1 MPEHAT
7 SHLDPERFD
16 NCVLGRLSAEARAT
30 LATLGRPVEFDTD
43 AVILQEGADTA
54 FLGLLEAG
62 RVALRMRV
70 PERGHRLT
78 ILTVEPG
85 ELLGWSAVVAPYRA
99 TVDAV
104 AIAPSQIVAF
114 DAVGLRRS
122 LATDA
127 ALATELP
134 PLVLETV
141 SRRLTA
147 SWTQLLDLFG
157 AQDTQPW

>member
-1 MPEHAT
+1 MPEHTNSQSEHGPA
-7 SHLDPERFD
+7 DD
-16 NCVLGRLSAEARAT
+16 GVLGRLSAGARTT
-30 LATLGRPVEFDTD
+30 LRSLGRMVEYDSEAT
-43 AVILQEGADTA
+43 ILQEGADTP
-54 FLGLLEAG
+54 FLGLLRAG

-99 TVDAV
+99 TVDCV
-104 AIAPSQIVAF
+104 ATEPTRIVAF
-114 DAVGLRRS
+114 EAQALRRA

-127 ALATELP
+127 AVAAELP
-134 PLVLETV
+134 PLILEIV
-141 SRRLTA
+141 SHRLTA

-157 AQDTQPW
+157 THETQPW

>member
-16 NCVLGRLSAEARAT
+16 DGVLGRLSPGARAP
-30 LATLGRPVEFDTD
+30 LATLGRPIEFSTDDT
-43 AVILQEGADTA
+43 IFQEGADTA

-70 PERGHRLT
+70 PERGDRLT

-85 ELLGWSAVVAPYRA
+85 ELLGWSAIVAPYRA

-104 AIAPSQIVAF
+104 ATAPTRIVAF
-114 DAVGLRRS
+114 EAVGLRS
-122 LATDA
+122 ALATDA
-127 ALATELP
+127 ALAAELP

-141 SRRLTA
+141 SHRLTA

-157 AQDTQPW
+157 THETQPW

>member
-1 MPEHAT
+1 MPENAST
-7 SHLDPERFD
+7 RADPESTD
-16 NCVLGRLSAEARAT
+16 QGALGRLSTEARTT
-30 LATLGRPVEFDTD
+30 LRSLGRTVEYDSGAT
-43 AVILQEGADTA
+43 ILQEGADTP
-54 FLGLLEAG
+54 FLGLLQAG

-70 PERGHRLT
+70 PERGQRLT

-104 AIAPSQIVAF
+104 ATEPTRIVAF
-114 DAVGLRRS
+114 EAKALRRA

-127 ALATELP
+127 AIEAELP
-134 PLVLETV
+134 ALILETV
-141 SRRLTA
+141 SHRLTA

-157 AQDTQPW
+157 TRETQPW

>member
-1 MPEHAT
+1 MPENAST
-7 SHLDPERFD
+7 SRDSGSTHDG
-16 NCVLGRLSAEARAT
+16 VLGRLSAGARARLRT
-30 LATLGRPVEFDTD
+30 IGRVVEFDRD
-43 AVILQEGADTA
+43 ATIIQEGADTP
-54 FLGLLEAG
+54 FLGLLQAG

-70 PERGHRLT
+70 PERGSRLT

-85 ELLGWSAVVAPYRA
+85 ELLGWSALVAPYRA

-104 AIAPSQIVAF
+104 ATVPTRLVAF
-114 DAVGLRRS
+114 ESAALRRA

-127 ALATELP
+127 AVAAELP
-134 PLVLETV
+134 PLLLETV

>member
-7 SHLDPERFD
+7 SHLDPEESED
-16 NCVLGRLSAEARAT
+16 GVLGRLSAEARAT
-30 LATLGRPVEFDTD
+30 LASLGRSIEFDTD
-43 AVILQEGADTA
+43 AVILEEGADTA
-54 FLGLLEAG
+54 FLGLLQAG

-85 ELLGWSAVVAPYRA
+85 ELLGWSAVVPPYRA

-104 AIAPSQIVAF
+104 ATAPTRIVAF

-122 LATDA
+122 LATDT
-127 ALATELP
+127 ALAAELP

-141 SRRLTA
+141 SHRLTA

-157 AQDTQPW
+157 RQEVQPW

>member
-7 SHLDPERFD
+7 SHLDSERFD
-16 NCVLGRLSAEARAT
+16 DGVLGRLSPEARTT
-30 LATLGRPVEFDTD
+30 LATLGRPIEFNTDDT
-43 AVILQEGADTA
+43 IFQEGADTA

-70 PERGHRLT
+70 PERGDRLT

-85 ELLGWSAVVAPYRA
+85 ELLGWSAVVAPFRA

-104 AIAPSQIVAF
+104 ATAPSRIVAF
-114 DAVGLRRS
+114 DAAGLRRS

-127 ALATELP
+127 ILAAELP

-141 SRRLTA
+141 SHRLTS

-157 AQDTQPW
+157 TEKTRPW

>member
-7 SHLDPERFD
+7 NHLDPERSD
-16 NCVLGRLSAEARAT
+16 DGVLARLSPGARAT
-30 LATLGRPVEFDTD
+30 LAALERSIEFETD

-70 PERGHRLT
+70 PERGNRLT

-104 AIAPSQIVAF
+104 AIAPTRIVAF
-114 DAVGLRRS
+114 DAAALRRS
-122 LATDA
+122 LAMDA

-141 SRRLTA
+141 SHRLTS

-157 AQDTQPW
+157 THETQPW

>member
-1 MPEHAT
+1 MPDYTT
-7 SHLDPERFD
+7 SPADSASVD
-16 NCVLGRLSAEARAT
+16 GVLGRLSNGARTT
-30 LATLGRPVEFDTD
+30 LRSLGRTVEYDRD
-43 AVILQEGADTA
+43 ATIIQEGADTP

-70 PERGHRLT
+70 PERGDRLT

-104 AIAPSQIVAF
+104 ATEPTRIVAF
-114 DAVGLRRS
+114 EAEALRGA

-127 ALATELP
+127 AVAAELP
-134 PLVLETV
+134 PLILETV
-141 SRRLTA
+141 SHRLTA

-157 AQDTQPW
+157 TRDTQPW

>member
-1 MPEHAT
+1 MPENAST
-7 SHLDPERFD
+7 RADPVPID
-16 NCVLGRLSAEARAT
+16 DGVLGRLSAGART
-30 LATLGRPVEFDTD
+30 RLRSLGRTVEYGTD
-43 AVILQEGADTA
+43 ATILQEGADTP
-54 FLGLLEAG
+54 FLGLLQEG

-70 PERGHRLT
+70 PERGQRLT

-104 AIAPSQIVAF
+104 ATEPTRIVAF
-114 DAVGLRRS
+114 EAEALRRA

-127 ALATELP
+127 AVAAELP
-134 PLVLETV
+134 PLILETV
-141 SRRLTA
+141 SHRLTA

-157 AQDTQPW
+157 TREARPW

>member
-1 MPEHAT
+1 MPERAT
-7 SHLDPERFD
+7 GHLDPERFD

-30 LATLGRPVEFDTD
+30 LATLGRSIEFETD
-43 AVILQEGADTA
+43 AVILDEGADTR
-54 FLGLLEAG
+54 FLGLVEAG

-70 PERGHRLT
+70 PERGNRLT

-104 AIAPSQIVAF
+104 AIAPTRIVAF
-114 DAVGLRRS
+114 DAVALRRS
-122 LATDA
+122 LATDSLLA
-127 ALATELP
+127 AELP

-141 SRRLTA
+141 SHRLTA

-157 AQDTQPW
+157 TKETQPW